1 MKLDLSVIAAV
12 LGMIS
17 LVLMMGAC
25 AGVKVVPPLS
35 VGDPAPDFSLSD
47 QDGKTHTLGAQR
59 GSWVMV
65 YFYPKD
71 DTPGC
76 TRQACS
82 VRDRFADFAKR
93 GILVFGINPNSVE
106 SHKAFAAK
114 YNLNFPLLSDGDK
127 SVVKAYGV
135 WGRMAGMIPLTARST
150 FLINPEGVIAKIY
163 EQVSPDR
170 NADEILSDLDGFG
183 VTGKK

>member
-1 MKLDLSVIAAV
+1 MKLDRSVIAAV

-17 LVLMMGAC
+17 LVLLMSSC
-25 AGVKVVPPLS
+25 ASAKAVPALS
-35 VGDPAPDFSLSD
+35 VGDPAPEFSLSD
-47 QDGKTHTLGAQR
+47 QDGKTHTLGALR

-82 VRDRFADFAKR
+82 VRDRFADFARR
-93 GILVFGINPNSVE
+93 GVRVYGINPDSVE
-106 SHKAFAAK
+106 SHKAFAIK
-114 YNLNFPLLSDGDK
+114 YNLNFPLLSDADT

-135 WGRMAGMIPLTARST
+135 WGRLGGMIPLTMRST
-150 FLINPEGVIAKIY
+150 FLINPEGAIAKIY
-163 EQVSPDR
+163 EHASPDR

-183 VTGKK
+183 VPAKE